1 MAPVSGAPP
10 APPPDVVRTAQD
22 DRRGL
27 HRLQR
32 RILTFVVVMVLIVG
46 VPSLA
51 LSGTIGAEWALAF
64 GDATAVNATVVGS
77 SPSAEPNRTCSLT
90 NIDVVWTAPVGD
102 HIGQFSVCDDEASKF
117 TTGTTVRV
125 SVLPGDSKVIQ
136 GEGRGS
142 AIFGV
147 VLETLVGL
155 FFLFM
160 VVGGIRQWLTL
171 LAASRRW
178 RDAPWLPGAA
188 FPAPAA
194 TGRRGRGRAGGQTIL
209 VVPVDGSVPWTR
221 PASRSARRRTCLAA
235 SVPYDIG
242 DRAGKRGL
250 EPQDTVS
257 LSVQRRRDGAQLA
270 DGDQVWVAPAGRTLR
285 GRRRTSP
292 YAVIRAADRQVF
304 WATGLPMPGQGW

>member
-1 MAPVSGAPP
+1 VTETPVSGRPP

-32 RILTFVVVMVLIVG
+32 RILTFVVVILVVVG
-46 VPSLA
+46 LPSIA
-51 LSGTIGAEWALAF
+51 LSGHIGAEWALAF
-64 GDATAVNATVVGS
+64 GDATAVTATVTGS
-77 SPSAEPNRTCSLT
+77 SPSGEPSRTCSLT
-90 NIDVVWTAPVGD
+90 NIDVVWAAPVGD
-102 HIGQFSVCDDEASKF
+102 HIGQFTVCDDEVDKF
-117 TTGTTVRV
+117 TLGTTVRV
-125 SVLPGDSKVIQ
+125 FVLPGDSSVIQ

-155 FFLFM
+155 FFLLM
-160 VVGGIRQWLTL
+160 LAGAIWQWLTL
-171 LAASRRW
+171 LTASRRW

-188 FPAPAA
+188 YRAPA
-194 TGRRGRGRAGGQTIL
+194 TGRRRGRAGGQQIL
-209 VVPVDGSVPWTR
+209 VVPVYGSVPWTR
-221 PASRSARRRTCLAA
+221 PASRSARRRTCLAPD
-235 SVPYDIG
+235 VPYDIG
-242 DRAGKRGL
+242 QRADQRGL
-250 EPQDTVS
+250 EPQDAIS
-257 LSVQRRRDGAQLA
+257 LSVQRRRDNAQLA

-285 GRRRTSP
+285 GHRRAGP

>member
-1 MAPVSGAPP
+1 VTETPISGRPP

-32 RILTFVVVMVLIVG
+32 RILTFVVVILVIVG
-46 VPSLA
+46 LPSIA
-51 LSGTIGAEWALAF
+51 LSGHIGAEWALAF
-64 GDATAVNATVVGS
+64 GDATAVNATVTGS
-77 SPSAEPNRTCSLT
+77 SPSAEPSRTCSLT
-90 NIDVVWTAPVGD
+90 NVYVVWTAPVGD
-102 HIGQFSVCDDEASKF
+102 HIGQFTVCDDEVGKF
-117 TTGTTVRV
+117 TFGTTVPV
-125 SVLPGDSKVIQ
+125 FVLPGDSSVIQ

-147 VLETLVGL
+147 VLETVLLL
-155 FFLFM
+155 FFLLLL
-160 VVGGIRQWLTL
+160 VAAIRQWLTL
-171 LAASRRW
+171 MTASRRW

-188 FPAPAA
+188 YPAPV
-194 TGRRGRGRAGGQTIL
+194 TRRRRGRAGGQLIL
-209 VVPVDGSVPWTR
+209 VVPAYGSVPWTR

-235 SVPYDIG
+235 DVPNDVG
-242 DRAGKRGL
+242 QQADKRGL
-250 EPQDTVS
+250 EPQDTIS
-257 LSVQRRRDGAQLA
+257 LSVQRRRDNAQLA

-285 GRRRTSP
+285 GHRRASP